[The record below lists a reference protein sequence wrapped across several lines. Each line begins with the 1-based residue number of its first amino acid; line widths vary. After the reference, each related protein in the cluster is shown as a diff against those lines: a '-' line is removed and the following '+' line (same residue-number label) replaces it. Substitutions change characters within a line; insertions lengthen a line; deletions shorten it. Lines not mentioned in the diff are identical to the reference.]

1 MKLSGMIRALES
13 QLQTPDAQEL
23 PFDDRFGMIVDAEM
37 NSRDNRS
44 LQSRLTKA
52 RLRQS
57 ACIEDID
64 FRTARGLDRTVVAS
78 LATSTWIGQHHHV
91 LITGPT
97 GSGKSFITCAL
108 AQKACRDGYSAAYH
122 RASKLFQDL
131 AIAKSTGKYGTMLT
145 GLGKK
150 DLLVIDD
157 FGLAVLTDE
166 QRHDLLEIVEDRYER
181 KSLIIASQLPI
192 ERWHETIGDPT
203 IADAILDR
211 VVHNSYKLN
220 LRAKKSMRD
229 TKGKD
234 IEF

>member
-1 MKLSGMIRALES
+1 
-13 QLQTPDAQEL
+13 
-23 PFDDRFGMIVDAEM
+23 
-37 NSRDNRS
+37 
-44 LQSRLTKA
+44 
-52 RLRQS
+52 
-57 ACIEDID
+57 
-64 FRTARGLDRTVVAS
+64 
-78 LATSTWIGQHHHV
+78 